1 MQPSSLVFLVI
12 IAIWAA
18 YFIQHW
24 VRRREHLATAR
35 SVDRFSESMR
45 VLEHRAALPVADLS
59 APQPRSYA
67 VSPARP
73 ARAEVLVKRAG
84 RAPEAVEAPS
94 TARAGAMGS
103 DSTTGDASAPQH
115 SSVAPSRRVRGLTLL
130 GSLASVPLF
139 VVLAALGV
147 QPWLAVLAPVVAV
160 GGALA
165 WVRSGVRAEQ
175 AARRAARAGRSSRGD
190 ASADARPAGA
200 ARPARAQGRSAAP
213 AQTAA
218 RAPQAPGRSTS
229 VTSPAPQRAEMEQ
242 ADPEP
247 AAAQSVVSEPAAKR
261 DSFYDVEA
269 VERAAAPAHSV
280 PTRTPA
286 AVAAGQQVPV
296 QHVPVG
302 PLVDEDDIPLTWD
315 PVPVPRP
322 TYTMKAVASRTQ
334 LPPVE
339 QGVPPEFADAAY
351 DEPVRRVAGA

>member
-18 YFIQHW
+18 YFVQHW

-73 ARAEVLVKRAG
+73 ARPEILVKRAG
-84 RAPEAVEAPS
+84 RAPETVEAVGAS
-94 TARAGAMGS
+94 AAGRAGAS
-103 DSTTGDASAPQH
+103 GDASSAQGSSAPQRQ
-115 SSVAPSRRVRGLTLL
+115 SVAPSRRVRGLTLL
-130 GSLASVPLF
+130 GSLASVLVF
-139 VVLAALGV
+139 IVLAAFGV
-147 QPWLAVLAPVVAV
+147 LPWLAVLAPVAAV

-165 WVRSGVRAEQ
+165 WVRSGVAAEQ
-175 AARRAARAGRSSRGD
+175 AARRAARAGGSALDNGSNGSAGARPGSARTAGRPA
-190 ASADARPAGA
+190 ASA
-200 ARPARAQGRSAAP
+200 RASRVPQGRPEPSA
-213 AQTAA
+213 TV
-218 RAPQAPGRSTS
+218 SS
-229 VTSPAPQRAEMEQ
+229 SAPQRGEAEQ

-247 AAAQSVVSEPAAKR
+247 AAVR

-269 VERAAAPAHSV
+269 VERASGPHQTVQA
-280 PTRTPA
+280 A
-286 AVAAGQQVPV
+286 AVAVQQ
-296 QHVPVG
+296 VPVG

-322 TYTMKAVASRTQ
+322 TYTMKAVVPRTQ
-334 LPPVE
+334 APPVGH
-339 QGVPPEFADAAY
+339 GVPPEMADAAY

>member
-1 MQPSSLVFLVI
+1 VQPSSLVFLVI

-18 YFIQHW
+18 YFVQHW

-84 RAPEAVEAPS
+84 RAPEAGDAP
-94 TARAGAMGS
+94 AAAPAGAAAAAAS
-103 DSTTGDASAPQH
+103 APTTRDASAQG
-115 SSVAPSRRVRGLTLL
+115 SSVAPSRRARGLTLL

-139 VVLAALGV
+139 VVLAAVGV
-147 QPWLAVLAPVVAV
+147 LPWLAVLAPVVAV
-160 GGALA
+160 GVALA
-165 WVRSGVRAEQ
+165 WVRSGVQAEQ
-175 AARRAARAGRSSRGD
+175 AARHAARAGRSSRD
-190 ASADARPAGA
+190 DVSAEARPTGS
-200 ARPARAQGRSAAP
+200 ARPLRAQGRP
-213 AQTAA
+213 ATPA
-218 RAPQAPGRSTS
+218 RASRAQAPERSAS
-229 VTSPAPQRAEMEQ
+229 ASSSAPQRADAGK

-247 AAAQSVVSEPAAKR
+247 VVAQPLGSEPAAVR

-269 VERAAAPAHSV
+269 VERAAAPAGSV
-280 PTRTPA
+280 PTSA
-286 AVAAGQQVPV
+286 AVAAGPQVPV
-296 QHVPVG
+296 LQVPVG

-322 TYTMKAVASRTQ
+322 TYTMKAVAPRTQ
-334 LPPVE
+334 MPPVGR
-339 QGVPPEFADAAY
+339 GVPPEFADAAY

>member
-1 MQPSSLVFLVI
+1 VQPSSLVFLVI

-73 ARAEVLVKRAG
+73 ARPEILVKRAG
-84 RAPEAVEAPS
+84 RAPEAVEAAAPGHARVAGAPAAHS
-94 TARAGAMGS
+94 TAR
-103 DSTTGDASAPQH
+103 DASAPQRP
-115 SSVAPSRRVRGLTLL
+115 SVVPSRRVRGLTLL
-130 GSLASVPLF
+130 GALVSVP
-139 VVLAALGV
+139 VVIVLGV
-147 QPWLAVLAPVVAV
+147 LGVLPWLAVVAPVVAV

-165 WVRSGVRAEQ
+165 WVRSGVQAEQ
-175 AARRAARAGRSSRGD
+175 AARRAARPGRSSRGNG
-190 ASADARPAGA
+190 SADARPGA
-200 ARPARAQGRSAAP
+200 ARPARTTARTASP
-213 AQTAA
+213 AQAA
-218 RAPQAPGRSTS
+218 RAPQARPEPSISSSSSASQRGDAAPGDPDP
-229 VTSPAPQRAEMEQ
+229 VVAHAEQ
-242 ADPEP
+242 AAAEPVVAQP
-247 AAAQSVVSEPAAKR
+247 AAER

-269 VERAAAPAHSV
+269 VERSAPG
-280 PTRTPA
+280 RTAQAPGA
-286 AVAAGQQVPV
+286 AVAEQ
-296 QHVPVG
+296 VPVG

-322 TYTMKAVASRTQ
+322 TYTMKAVVPRTPA
-334 LPPVE
+334 PPVGH
-339 QGVPPEFADAAY
+339 GVPPEMADAAY